1 MKEYKITKQEKEL
14 IIQWLR
20 TDYSLEDCIDQVET
34 AKYYIND
41 LGQIKLEWK
50 EVYNLIKIE
59 NGIVEMIECGEI
71 QSETENE
78 FTLEEVITFIKAF
91 HLDSVN
97 GNYNIQLMNFCEN
110 WINYH
115 IRKNIDRETYLKNAI
130 SK

>member
-59 NGIVEMIECGEI
+59 NGMANV
-71 QSETENE
+71 
-78 FTLEEVITFIKAF
+78 
-91 HLDSVN
+91 
-97 GNYNIQLMNFCEN
+97 
-110 WINYH
+110 
-115 IRKNIDRETYLKNAI
+115 
-130 SK
+130 